1 MLLNRFV
8 RVEYLLMTVTMPLLH
23 FVDDDAVDL
32 LVSDLDD
39 EALLVRVVVE
49 AEKGHERRALNEGL
63 LLFIIEVDIE
73 GRWENFKPERD
84 MIFGFK

>member
-8 RVEYLLMTVTMPLLH
+8 RVEYLLMTVSMPLLH
-23 FVDDDAVDL
+23 FVDDDAVDF
-32 LVSDLDD
+32 LVGDLDD

-49 AEKGHERRALNEGL
+49 ADKSQKGRALNKGV
-63 LLFIIEVDIE
+63 LLFIIGVDIE